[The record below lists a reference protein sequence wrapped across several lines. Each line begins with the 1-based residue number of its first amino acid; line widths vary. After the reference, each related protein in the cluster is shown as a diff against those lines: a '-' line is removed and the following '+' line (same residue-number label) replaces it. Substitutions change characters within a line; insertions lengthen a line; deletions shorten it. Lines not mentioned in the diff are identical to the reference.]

1 VRVPGILLRL
11 KASHW
16 GVVGILVVSTAF
28 FLHAWWAQ
36 HPAGLMSVDDSGYSA
51 MALVDWRSITEHGLP
66 GFRDVMSVGA
76 PNAPLVPF
84 LAAPLTAMDPMGTAP
99 VLVLI
104 PFMWLLIVSSYSIYR
119 RFAGPWA
126 AVAGTVVTAFLPGV
140 LSYGRLLQFAL
151 PLTAVLTAALAALLA
166 SQRLT
171 SRKWSVVFGVLIGLA
186 LLTRTVVLAMVPGLM
201 LAALVLAARRPLDK
215 LWMRNLALAMVAT
228 AVVAGPW
235 YITNFWAV
243 GHYLVGAGYSPS
255 SPFYVP
261 TAPWLVRLAQIIGQD
276 FLVPLTVVGLGIVV
290 LASARRILVRDRSV
304 QPTKASGELDPRLAI
319 AVVAVAAGWYFL
331 ALSSS
336 HNVGTGFTLP
346 LAPLLVGLVLYAGRR
361 LGRRQ
366 ALAAGAVV
374 MLVVAFNSGAALIP
388 LGRSGVGDI
397 PGAGDIGFVD
407 GRSISDAQLAQALGV
422 PGVPISDPKAL
433 GSALRQA
440 NCAIAARA
448 SFGPILTTRP
458 DALLGG
464 IQYCA
469 EGVYRTQADVKAIAC
484 VQSDAACIA
493 RVIDQN
499 KFQTIVTGDSRA
511 PYPGYFPEAVVLPAL
526 TGYRISIEIEIAPGE
541 LVHVWVPR
549 EP

>member
-1 VRVPGILLRL
+1 VRAPGVLSRL

-16 GVVGILVVSTAF
+16 GVVGTLIGSTAF
-28 FLHAWWAQ
+28 LLYAWWVQ
-36 HPAGLMSVDDSGYSA
+36 HPAGLMSVDDSGYSM
-51 MALVDWRSITEHGLP
+51 MAVMDWRTITEHGLS
-66 GFRDVMSVGA
+66 GLKELMSVGA

-119 RFAGPWA
+119 RFASPWA

-171 SRKWSVVFGVLIGLA
+171 SWKWSVAFGVLIGLA

-201 LAALVLAARRPLDK
+201 VAAVVLAAPQSSAK
-215 LWMRNLALAMVAT
+215 VWMRNLALAMVAT

-235 YITNFWAV
+235 YIKNRAALAE
-243 GHYLVGAGYSPS
+243 YLIGNGYSES

-261 TAPWLVRLAQIIGQD
+261 TSPWMVRLAQIVGQD
-276 FLVPLTVVGLGIVV
+276 ILVPLAVVGVGIVA
-290 LASARRILVRDRSV
+290 LACARRLLVNHRTV
-304 QPTKASGELDPRLAI
+304 QPTKESGGLEPRLAI
-319 AVVAVAAGWYFL
+319 AVIAVVAGWYFL
-331 ALSSS
+331 ALSTS

-346 LAPLLVGLVLYAGRR
+346 LAPLLVGLVLYSSRH

-366 ALAAGAVV
+366 ARAVGAVV
-374 MLVVAFNSGAALIP
+374 LMVVAFNAGAAVIP
-388 LGRSGVGDI
+388 LGRLGVGDI
-397 PGAGDIGFVD
+397 PGAGDLGFVD
-407 GRSISDAQLAQALGV
+407 GRSISDAQLAQALGT
-422 PGVPISDPKAL
+422 PGAPISDARAL

-440 NCAIAARA
+440 NCSIAARA
-448 SFGPILTTRP
+448 SLGPILTTRP

-464 IQYCA
+464 ILYCA
-469 EGVYRTQADVKAIAC
+469 EGEYRTQAVMWGTGCAQI
-484 VQSDAACIA
+484 DAACIA
-493 RVIDQN
+493 RVIDQY
-499 KFQTIVTGDSRA
+499 KFQTIITGDSRA
-511 PYPGYFPEAVVLPAL
+511 PYPEYIPEALVLPAL
-526 TGYRISIEIEIAPGE
+526 ANYRMSMEIEIAPGE